1 MSLKNDLPVLEI
13 LINSSSNEDTIFD
26 KLPRFAMVLRRIC
39 MCFLSSLYIW
49 RVSFFKEKMWNVL
62 EKLRLYLETGSVQI
76 IFTKIFF
83 GHICHTHQK
92 KHIIY
97 IKVEA
102 FELCWF
108 NLCIFFL
115 LCCILGIFPVAYYRT
130 TSASIN
136 IYFLSVGSIVSR
148 QKESILKGKNY
159 PSVCAIIMNQPY
171 FSSL

>member
-1 MSLKNDLPVLEI
+1 MGNCMATHGQRKYSSHLFISLKNDFPGLEI

-39 MCFLSSLYIW
+39 VCFLSSLYIW

-62 EKLRLYLETGSVQI
+62 EKLRLYLETGSLQI

-83 GHICHTHQK
+83 GHICHTHHK

-102 FELCWF
+102 FELYQF
-108 NLCIFFL
+108 NLCIFFFYVVSQGFSL
-115 LCCILGIFPVAYYRT
+115 WLTTERPQLQLIFIFYLQVQLFQGRKKAY
-130 TSASIN
+130 
-136 IYFLSVGSIVSR
+136 
-148 QKESILKGKNY
+148 
-159 PSVCAIIMNQPY
+159 
-171 FSSL
+171 